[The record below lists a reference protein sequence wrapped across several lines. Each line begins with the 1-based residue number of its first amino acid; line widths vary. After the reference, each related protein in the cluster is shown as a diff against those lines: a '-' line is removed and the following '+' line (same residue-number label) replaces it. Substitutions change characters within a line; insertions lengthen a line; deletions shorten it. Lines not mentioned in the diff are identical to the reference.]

1 MPRQLGGVMSQRIEV
16 PNDLYEQLH
25 QRAVQLQR
33 SPDQFATEALRRYLN
48 ATAQP
53 WEQRLQQ
60 VLTSQHAR
68 PDHPLPAEI
77 EADITAA
84 AAEARE
90 LRRERRR
97 AD

>member
-1 MPRQLGGVMSQRIEV
+1 MMSQRIEV

-25 QRAVQLQR
+25 QRAVQIQR
-33 SPDQFATEALRRYLN
+33 SPDQLATEALRRYLN